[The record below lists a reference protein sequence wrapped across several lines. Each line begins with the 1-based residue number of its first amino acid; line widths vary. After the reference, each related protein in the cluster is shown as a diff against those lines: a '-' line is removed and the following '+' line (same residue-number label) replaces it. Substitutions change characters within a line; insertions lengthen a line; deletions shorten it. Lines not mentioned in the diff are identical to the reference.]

1 MALVGVGLPVAIAV
15 GVYKYLTR
23 EKDIIKQIVVSYDE
37 QDNLDL
43 NTVVAIMDAQF
54 NIGRVPKM
62 REEFNKKRLQML
74 LELEANEHN
83 LTNS

>member
-1 MALVGVGLPVAIAV
+1 M
-15 GVYKYLTR
+15 
-23 EKDIIKQIVVSYDE
+23 SYDE

-62 REEFNKKRLQML
+62 REEFNKERIRIL
-74 LELEANEHN
+74 L
-83 LTNS
+83 

>member
-1 MALVGVGLPVAIAV
+1 M
-15 GVYKYLTR
+15 
-23 EKDIIKQIVVSYDE
+23 VSYDE

-54 NIGRVPKM
+54 NIGRVPTM
-62 REEFNKKRLQML
+62 REEFNKKRIQIL
-74 LELEANEHN
+74 LEIEANKHN

>member
-1 MALVGVGLPVAIAV
+1 M
-15 GVYKYLTR
+15 YKYVTR

-37 QDNLDL
+37 QDSLDL

-54 NIGRVPKM
+54 NIGRVPTM
-62 REEFNKKRLQML
+62 REEFNKKRIQIL
-74 LELEANEHN
+74 LEIEANKHN